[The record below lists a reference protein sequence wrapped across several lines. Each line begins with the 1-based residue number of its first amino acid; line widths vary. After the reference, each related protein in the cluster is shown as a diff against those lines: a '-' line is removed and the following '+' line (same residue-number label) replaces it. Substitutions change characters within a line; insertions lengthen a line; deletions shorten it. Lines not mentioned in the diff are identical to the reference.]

1 MIGPEEY
8 TAQNRRGWDEIA
20 ALRQKKQRPA
30 EYFADG
36 GCQLDERI
44 LAVTGDVRGLRLCH
58 LQCAT
63 GEDTLSWA
71 NRGAEATGVDIS
83 PRQIRLAK
91 EKAALAGLCVRFVS
105 SDIYELPQDLR
116 AERFDIVFTGG
127 GSLVW
132 LPDLSRW
139 AQTVATLLKPSGQM
153 ILEEEHPLVN
163 CMGVQDGQVRMLH
176 DYFGR
181 EPEVYKD
188 WTHFPGG
195 ENATEDKYNFTWPL
209 GDNRD
214 KPVSSWTS
222 DRIAGGEAQRGP
234 VSIWRP
240 PGRGRRVAWR
250 LPACRDQR
258 QGHLTSARPRPAF
271 RCRSKPTSDA

>member
-44 LAVTGDVRGLRLCH
+44 LAVAGDVRGLRLCH

-91 EKAALAGLCVRFVS
+91 EKATLAGLCVRFVS

-116 AERFDIVFTGG
+116 TERFDIVFTGG

-195 ENATEDKYNFTWPL
+195 ENAMEDKYNFTWPL
-209 GDNRD
+209 GEIVTSLSQAGLRIESLEEKPSEALYRFGDHLAEVAGLPGDYLLVATKDRD
-214 KPVSSWTS
+214 T
-222 DRIAGGEAQRGP
+222 
-234 VSIWRP
+234 
-240 PGRGRRVAWR
+240 
-250 LPACRDQR
+250 
-258 QGHLTSARPRPAF
+258 
-271 RCRSKPTSDA
+271 